1 MSEAKISELLE
12 KQKTFETQISEILE
26 QQKTIKDDISTLKST
41 VESRLLP
48 GCMGIMGEVNTVEA
62 ANKDLK
68 QRVAQLE
75 NIIQQQ
81 KL

>member
-1 MSEAKISELLE
+1 ME

-26 QQKTIKDDISTLKST
+26 QQKTIKAEISKMEST

-48 GCMGIMGEVNTVEA
+48 GCRAIMDEVNKLEA

-75 NIIQQQ
+75 TIIQQQ